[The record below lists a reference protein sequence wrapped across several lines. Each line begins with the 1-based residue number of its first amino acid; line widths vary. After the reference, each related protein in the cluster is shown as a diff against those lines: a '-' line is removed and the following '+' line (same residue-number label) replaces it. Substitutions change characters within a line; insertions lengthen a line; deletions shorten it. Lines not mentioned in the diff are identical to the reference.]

1 MTTRRRWSPTEK
13 MQIVMETLS
22 PKANVA
28 EICRAHGVHS
38 SQLYRWKE
46 EALAGMRRALS
57 GTASP
62 DTALRAENAR
72 LKKLVAEEALVID
85 RLRDTLEGR
94 PTGKKDGD
102 GS

>member
-1 MTTRRRWSPTEK
+1 MTTRRNWSPTEK
-13 MQIVMETLS
+13 LQIVMETLS

-28 EICRAHGVHS
+28 VICRLHGVHS
-38 SQLYRWKE
+38 SQVYKWKE
-46 EALAGMRRALS
+46 EALAGMRGALS
-57 GTASP
+57 GAASA
-62 DTALRAENAR
+62 DTVLRAENAR

-94 PTGKKDGD
+94 PGGKKDGG